1 MPDSFDHLRLFCDIV
16 DLNSVSQGA
25 RRNDITQSAASQHL
39 RELERGFRAM
49 LLDRST
55 RPFTLTAAGRLY
67 YEMSRDV
74 LARHEAFL
82 KALDAAKGV
91 ELGTVHGVVRVAAI
105 YSVGIAGMSKLEAE
119 FSARYPAA
127 SVEMAYLRPE
137 KVYEAVRQDQAE
149 IGLVSYPQAARDLT
163 VTPWLSERMVVAVGL
178 SHLLA
183 RKKKVRPR
191 DLSGLD
197 FAAFDADLPI
207 RRHIDRFLR
216 ANGAAVNVTAH
227 LDNIPMVKEV
237 IALGKHIGILPE
249 RVLEEDVR
257 LGRLRAIPMTVDLRR
272 PLGIVRRK
280 GRQLSLAA
288 ERFLEL
294 LSGVR

>member
-39 RELERGFRAM
+39 RELERGFRAT

-55 RPFTLTAAGRLY
+55 RPFTLTPAGQLY

-74 LARHEAFL
+74 LARHQAFL
-82 KALDAAKGV
+82 KALDATKGK
-91 ELGTVHGVVRVAAI
+91 VHRVVRVAAI
-105 YSVGIAGMSKLEAE
+105 YSVGIAGMSKMEAE
-119 FSARYPAA
+119 FSARYPEA
-127 SVEMAYLRPE
+127 SVEVAYLRPE

-178 SHLLA
+178 SHPLA
-183 RKKKVRPR
+183 RKKKVRPV

-216 ANGAAVNVTAH
+216 AHGAAVNVTAH

-257 LGRLRAIPMTVDLRR
+257 LGRLRAIPMTVELRR

-294 LSGVR
+294 LSGAR